1 MMNTNAAKFFIVIGI
16 IFIIIGI
23 LFLLNIKIPFGKLPG
38 DIVIKK
44 ENFTFA
50 FPLMTSIIASVVLSF
65 IFWLISKF

>member
-1 MMNTNAAKFFIVIGI
+1 MNTQFAKIFIAIGI
-16 IFIIIGI
+16 IFIVIGI

-65 IFWLISKF
+65 VIWIVSKF